1 MATPLLELRDIR
13 RHYESGDSVVKA
25 LDGVSLKIFPG
36 EFVAVM
42 GQSGSGKSTFMNIVG
57 CLDSPTSGEY
67 FIRGVDAAGLAAD
80 ELAALRRKT
89 FGFVFQR
96 YNLLKTATAQENVEI
111 PGIYDGMSKAE
122 RMERSESLLARL
134 GMGNRLDHRP
144 GELSGGQQQRVAVAR
159 ALMNNPPVILAD
171 EPTGALDSQSGHEVM
186 ELLKS
191 LHAEG
196 RTIILI
202 THDEKVAQNAHRIIR
217 IHDGRISDDSGTV
230 DGASGAVIAAE
241 RQGRTPSLPA
251 EILQSFKTAFRAL
264 RTNIFRTA
272 LTLLGIIIGV
282 AAVVTMMAIGDGSK
296 QKVLNQINS
305 MGTNVILVQPGM
317 SGFRGGGDI
326 ITLTPDDAKAIEEL
340 RNVAAVMPERRGRQ
354 TLRFGNLD
362 YATSVS
368 GVSPAMPSVRNWEV
382 ESGNFFTDRDMQGN
396 ASVAVIGQTV
406 VEKIFPNEENPIGK
420 YMLIKNIPFEVIG
433 IMARK
438 GSMPWGGDQDDAVFV
453 PLNTGLVRLFGRA
466 YVNNISVKVSDMDAM
481 GETETAIKQLLIA
494 RHRTE
499 DFNVLNSASFIDMAT
514 TAQNTLTIL
523 LGAVAAISLLVGGIG
538 VMNIM
543 LVSVT
548 ERTREIGIRMAT
560 GARMRDIMLQFNI
573 EAAVVCII
581 GGLLGLALGFG
592 AGWAVSLFNVDVNF
606 APLPPILAFTSA
618 VLTGL
623 IFGYLPARKA
633 ARLDPV
639 AALSTE

>member
-1 MATPLLELRDIR
+1 MTLLLELKNIK
-13 RHYESGDSVVKA
+13 RHYESGDTVVKA
-25 LDGVSLKIFPG
+25 LDGVTLTIGQG

-42 GQSGSGKSTFMNIVG
+42 GQSGSGKSTLMNILG

-67 FIRGVDAAGLAAD
+67 IIRGEQAASLEPD
-80 ELAALRRKT
+80 ELANLRRKT

-111 PGIYDGMSKAE
+111 PGVYDGMTKGE
-122 RMERSESLLARL
+122 RLARSETLLSQL

-144 GELSGGQQQRVAVAR
+144 GELSGGQQQRVAIAR
-159 ALMNNPPVILAD
+159 ALMNDPPVILAD

-186 ELLKS
+186 ELLKK
-191 LHAEG
+191 LHSEG

-202 THDEKVAQNAHRIIR
+202 THDEKVARNAHRIIR
-217 IHDGRISDDSGTV
+217 IHDGVIASD
-230 DGASGAVIAAE
+230 SGAVDRAAQMPTAAE
-241 RQGRTPSLPA
+241 RQGRTPGLLA
-251 EILQSFKTAFRAL
+251 EIGESFKTAVRAL
-264 RTNIFRTA
+264 RANIFRTM

-296 QKVLNQINS
+296 EKVLNQINS
-305 MGTNVILVQPGM
+305 MGTNVILVSPGM
-317 SGFRGGGDI
+317 AGFRGGGDI
-326 ITLTPDDAKAIEEL
+326 VTLTPEDAEAIEEL
-340 RNVAAVMPERRGRQ
+340 PNVEAVTSERRGRQ
-354 TLRFGNLD
+354 TLRFGSLD

-368 GVSPAMPSVRNWEV
+368 AVSPSMPATRNWEV
-382 ESGNFFTDRDMQGN
+382 ESGTFFNDRDAGGN

-406 VEKIFPNEENPIGK
+406 IDKIFPNEEDPVGK

-433 IMARK
+433 ILAKK

-453 PLNTGLVRLFGRA
+453 PLETGLVRLVGGRH
-466 YVNNISVKVSDMDAM
+466 VNSISVKVSDMDAM
-481 GETETAIKQLLIA
+481 QDVQDAITQLLTA
-494 RHRTE
+494 RHRTV
-499 DFNVLNSASFIDMAT
+499 DFNVMNSASFIDMAT

-581 GGLLGLALGFG
+581 GGLLGLTLGFG
-592 AGWAVSLFNVDVNF
+592 AGWAVSLLGVDVNF
-606 APLPPILAFTSA
+606 APLPPILAFSSA

-623 IFGYLPARKA
+623 VFGYLPARKA

>member
-1 MATPLLELRDIR
+1 MTPLLELKDIKR
-13 RHYESGDSVVKA
+13 YYESGDSVVKA
-25 LDGVSLKIFPG
+25 LDGVTLTIGQG

-42 GQSGSGKSTFMNIVG
+42 GQSGSGKSTLMNILG

-67 FIRGVDAAGLAAD
+67 IIRGEQAASLEPD
-80 ELAALRRKT
+80 ELANLRRKT

-111 PGIYDGMSKAE
+111 PGVYDGMTKGE
-122 RMERSESLLARL
+122 RLERSETLLGQL

-144 GELSGGQQQRVAVAR
+144 GELSGGQQQRVAIAR
-159 ALMNNPPVILAD
+159 ALMNDPPVILAD

-186 ELLKS
+186 ELLKK
-191 LHAEG
+191 LHGEG

-217 IHDGRISDDSGTV
+217 IHDGVIASD
-230 DGASGAVIAAE
+230 SGAVDRTAEMPAAAE
-241 RQGRTPSLPA
+241 RKGRTPGLLT
-251 EILQSFKTAFRAL
+251 EIGESFKTAFRAL
-264 RTNIFRTA
+264 RANVFRTM

-305 MGTNVILVQPGM
+305 MGTNVILVSPGM
-317 SGFRGGGDI
+317 AGFRGGGDI
-326 ITLTPDDAKAIEEL
+326 VTLTPDDAEAIEEL
-340 RNVAAVMPERRGRQ
+340 PNVEAVTSERRGRQ

-368 GVSPAMPSVRNWEV
+368 AVSPSMPATRNWDI
-382 ESGNFFTDRDMQGN
+382 ESGDFFTDRDMQGN
-396 ASVAVIGQTV
+396 ASVAVIGQTIL
-406 VEKIFPNEENPIGK
+406 EKIFPNEEDPIGK
-420 YMLIKNIPFEVIG
+420 YMLVKNIPFEVIG
-433 IMARK
+433 ILKKK

-453 PLNTGLVRLFGRA
+453 PLNTGLVRLVGGS
-466 YVNNISVKVSDMDAM
+466 YVNSISVKVSDMDAM
-481 GETETAIKQLLIA
+481 QETQDAITQLLAA
-494 RHRTE
+494 RHRTV
-499 DFNVLNSASFIDMAT
+499 DFNVMNSASFIEMAT

-581 GGLLGLALGFG
+581 GGLLGLSLGFG
-592 AGWAVSLFNVDVNF
+592 AGWAVSLFEVDVNF
-606 APLPPILAFTSA
+606 APLPPILAFSSA

-623 IFGYLPARKA
+623 VFGYLPARKA

>member
-1 MATPLLELRDIR
+1 MIPLLELKDIK
-13 RHYESGDSVVKA
+13 RHYETGDTVVKA
-25 LDGVSLKIFPG
+25 LDGVTLTIGQG

-42 GQSGSGKSTFMNIVG
+42 GQSGSGKSTLMNILG

-67 FIRGVDAAGLAAD
+67 VIRGEQAAALEPD
-80 ELAALRRKT
+80 ELANLRRKT

-111 PGIYDGMSKAE
+111 PGVYDGMTKAE
-122 RMERSESLLARL
+122 RLERSESLLAQL

-144 GELSGGQQQRVAVAR
+144 GELSGGQQQRVAIAR
-159 ALMNNPPVILAD
+159 ALMNDPPVILAD

-186 ELLKS
+186 ELLKK
-191 LHAEG
+191 LHSEG

-202 THDEKVAQNAHRIIR
+202 THDEKVAQNARRIIR
-217 IHDGRISDDSGTV
+217 IHDGAIASD
-230 DGASGAVIAAE
+230 SGAVDRTAAVPASNL
-241 RQGRTPSLPA
+241 RQARTPGLLT
-251 EILQSFKTAFRAL
+251 EVGESFKTAFRAL
-264 RTNIFRTA
+264 RANIFRTA

-305 MGTNVILVQPGM
+305 MGTNVILVSPGM
-317 SGFRGGGDI
+317 AGFRGAGDI
-326 ITLTPDDAKAIEEL
+326 VTLTPEDADAIEVL
-340 RNVAAVMPERRGRQ
+340 PNVEAVTSERRGRQ
-354 TLRFGNLD
+354 TLRFGSLD
-362 YATSVS
+362 YATMVS
-368 GVSPAMPSVRNWEV
+368 AVSPSMPATRNWQV

-406 VEKIFPNEENPIGK
+406 IDKIFPNEEDPIGK
-420 YMLIKNIPFEVIG
+420 YMLVKNIPFEVIG
-433 IMARK
+433 ILSKK
-438 GSMPWGGDQDDAVFV
+438 GSIPWGGDQDDAVFV
-453 PLNTGLVRLFGRA
+453 PLNTGFVRLFGRS
-466 YVNNISVKVSDMDAM
+466 YVNSISVKVSDMDAM
-481 GETETAIKQLLIA
+481 QETQDAITQLLTA
-494 RHRTE
+494 RHRTV
-499 DFNVLNSASFIDMAT
+499 DFNVMNSASFIEMAT

-581 GGLLGLALGFG
+581 GGLLGLSLGFA
-592 AGWAVSLFNVDVNF
+592 AGWAVSLFAVDVNF
-606 APLPPILAFTSA
+606 SPLPPILAFGSA

-623 IFGYLPARKA
+623 VFGYLPARKA

>member
-1 MATPLLELRDIR
+1 MTPLLELKNIK
-13 RHYESGDSVVKA
+13 RHYESGDTVVKA
-25 LDGVSLKIFPG
+25 LDGVTLTIGQG

-42 GQSGSGKSTFMNIVG
+42 GQSGSGKSTLMNILG
-57 CLDSPTSGEY
+57 CLDSPTEGEY
-67 FIRGVDAAGLAAD
+67 IIRGEQAASLEPD
-80 ELAALRRKT
+80 ELANLRRKT

-111 PGIYDGMSKAE
+111 PGVYDGMTKGE
-122 RMERSESLLARL
+122 RLERSEILLSQL

-144 GELSGGQQQRVAVAR
+144 GELSGGQQQRVAIAR
-159 ALMNNPPVILAD
+159 ALMNDPPVILAD

-186 ELLKS
+186 ELLKK

-217 IHDGRISDDSGTV
+217 IHDGRIASDTGPV
-230 DGASGAVIAAE
+230 DRAAAAPAPF
-241 RQGRTPSLPA
+241 RQSRTPGLLS
-251 EILQSFKTAFRAL
+251 EIGESFKTAFRAL
-264 RTNIFRTA
+264 RANVFRTM

-305 MGTNVILVQPGM
+305 MGTNVILVSPGM
-317 SGFRGGGDI
+317 AGFRGGGDI
-326 ITLTPDDAKAIEEL
+326 VTLTPDDAAAIEDL
-340 RNVAAVMPERRGRQ
+340 PNVEAVTSERRGRQ
-354 TLRFGNLD
+354 TLRFGNRD

-368 GVSPAMPSVRNWEV
+368 AVSPSMPATRNWDM

-396 ASVAVIGQTV
+396 ASVAVIGQTIID
-406 VEKIFPNEENPIGK
+406 KIFPNEEDPIGK
-420 YMLIKNIPFEVIG
+420 YMLVKNIPFEVIG
-433 IMARK
+433 ILKKK

-453 PLNTGLVRLFGRA
+453 PLNTGLVRLVGGN
-466 YVNNISVKVSDMDAM
+466 YVNSISVKVSDMDAM
-481 GETETAIKQLLIA
+481 QETQDAITQLLTV
-494 RHRTE
+494 RHRTV
-499 DFNVLNSASFIDMAT
+499 DFNVMNSASFIDMAT

-581 GGLLGLALGFG
+581 GGLLGLSLGFG
-592 AGWAVSLFNVDVNF
+592 AGWAVSLFEVDVNF
-606 APLPPILAFTSA
+606 APLPPILAFSSA

-623 IFGYLPARKA
+623 VFGYLPARKA

>member
-1 MATPLLELRDIR
+1 MTPLLELKNIK
-13 RHYESGDSVVKA
+13 RHYESGDTVVKA
-25 LDGVSLKIFPG
+25 LEGVTLTIGQG

-42 GQSGSGKSTFMNIVG
+42 GQSGSGKSTLMNILG
-57 CLDSPTSGEY
+57 CLDSPTEGEY
-67 FIRGVDAAGLAAD
+67 IIRGEQAASLEPD
-80 ELAALRRKT
+80 ELANLRRKT

-111 PGIYDGMSKAE
+111 PGVYDGMTKGE
-122 RMERSESLLARL
+122 RLERSAVLLSQL

-144 GELSGGQQQRVAVAR
+144 GELSGGQQQRVAIAR
-159 ALMNNPPVILAD
+159 ALMNDPPVILAD

-186 ELLKS
+186 ELLKK
-191 LHAEG
+191 LHSEG

-217 IHDGRISDDSGTV
+217 IHDGRIASDTGPV
-230 DGASGAVIAAE
+230 DRAAAAPAPS
-241 RQGRTPSLPA
+241 RQSRKPGLLT
-251 EILQSFKTAFRAL
+251 EMGESFKTAFRAL
-264 RTNIFRTA
+264 RANVFRTM

-305 MGTNVILVQPGM
+305 MGTNVILVSPGM
-317 SGFRGGGDI
+317 AGFRGGGDI
-326 ITLTPDDAKAIEEL
+326 VTLTPDDAAAIEDL
-340 RNVAAVMPERRGRQ
+340 PNVEAVTSERRGRQ
-354 TLRFGNLD
+354 TLRFGNRD

-368 GVSPAMPSVRNWEV
+368 AVSPSMPATRNWDM

-396 ASVAVIGQTV
+396 ASVAVIGQTIID
-406 VEKIFPNEENPIGK
+406 KIFPNEEDPIGK
-420 YMLIKNIPFEVIG
+420 YMLVKNIPFEVIG
-433 IMARK
+433 ILKKK

-453 PLNTGLVRLFGRA
+453 PLNTGLVRLVGGN
-466 YVNNISVKVSDMDAM
+466 YVNSISVKVSDMDAM
-481 GETETAIKQLLIA
+481 QETQDAITQLLTA
-494 RHRTE
+494 RHRTV
-499 DFNVLNSASFIDMAT
+499 DFNVMNSASFIEMAT

-581 GGLLGLALGFG
+581 GGLLGLSLGFG
-592 AGWAVSLFNVDVNF
+592 AGWAVSLFDVDVNF
-606 APLPPILAFTSA
+606 APLPPILAFSSA

-623 IFGYLPARKA
+623 VFGYLPARKA